1 MNPRTLRFGNLAAA
15 AVLIGGVLVAVL
27 PQYAMSVVQLVIVT
41 VATAAALYALIA
53 IVPVTWWR
61 SPFDRSGRPG
71 RKLRGS
77 DELDLIRSK
86 LSGRR
91 HPIENGR
98 PLPPGALHLMKPLI
112 RVALERENVDPDA
125 EAHRASA
132 RALLSPLTWAIF
144 TSDPSRRPHWF
155 RTFRSKE
162 REVADIVHAV
172 LDDLDRLASG
182 GEPPRHIDTSDPG
195 ET

>member
-15 AVLIGGVLVAVL
+15 AVLIGGVLVAGL
-27 PQYAMSVVQLVIVT
+27 PQHAMSVVQLVIVT

-53 IVPVTWWR
+53 IVPVTWWK
-61 SPFDRSGRPG
+61 SPFDRSGRPP
-71 RKLRGS
+71 RKTDGS
-77 DELDLIRSK
+77 DEMDLIRSK

-91 HPIENGR
+91 HPIENGP

-112 RVALERENVDPDA
+112 RLALERENLDPED
-125 EAHRASA
+125 EAHRPSA
-132 RALLSPLTWAIF
+132 RSRLSPLTWAVF
-144 TSDPSRRPHWF
+144 TSDPSRRPHWL
-155 RTFRSKE
+155 RTFRPDE

-172 LDDLDRLASG
+172 LDDLDGLASG
-182 GEPPRHIDTSDPG
+182 GEPPGHIDTSKPG

>member
-27 PQYAMSVVQLVIVT
+27 PQHAMSVVQLVMVT
-41 VATAAALYALIA
+41 VATAAALYALIVS
-53 IVPVTWWR
+53 VPVTWWK
-61 SPFDRSGRPG
+61 SPFDQSGGSGR
-71 RKLRGS
+71 KTHGS
-77 DELDLIRSK
+77 DEMDLIRSK

-91 HPIENGR
+91 HPIENGP

-112 RVALERENVDPDA
+112 RVALERENLDPEA
-125 EAHRASA
+125 EADMAPA
-132 RALLSPLTWAIF
+132 RALLSPLTWAVF

-155 RTFRSKE
+155 RTFRPNE
-162 REVADIVHAV
+162 REVADIVHGV

-182 GEPPRHIDTSDPG
+182 GEPPGHIDTSNPG